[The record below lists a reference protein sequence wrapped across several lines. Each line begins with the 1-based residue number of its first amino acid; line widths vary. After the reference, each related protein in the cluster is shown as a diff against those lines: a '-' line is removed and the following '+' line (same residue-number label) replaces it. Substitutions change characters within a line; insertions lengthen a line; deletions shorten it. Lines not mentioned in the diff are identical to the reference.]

1 LSDKILVCPRCAAKA
16 DPADRFCRQCGY
28 NLVKQEG
35 VGEHKFIT
43 VLFSDLSGYTAMSE
57 VVDPEELKDIM
68 YKIFGRA
75 SEIIAQYGGIV
86 EKFIGD
92 AVVAL
97 FGVYRMHED
106 NPIRAIRVALEI
118 HKGVDLMS
126 EDIERT
132 YNIPLRMHT
141 GINAGVVLI
150 EEAGSSSF
158 SQGALGTP
166 INIASRLSQMA
177 PPGEILIGE
186 SIFPEAKR
194 YFDLGDIGMRRV
206 KGIKDALHVYKVI
219 SERVTPLAIHRE
231 GGLVSAMIGREKEI
245 AILKEKGAGL
255 KQDIGSVICIRGN
268 PGVGKSRLIEEF
280 RKSLVGSAVTW
291 YDARCF
297 DYAKDIPYLPVAE
310 MVKQILGIKDK
321 ISIQKKSPLV
331 KQKIK
336 DITGTEAI
344 YPYLAVFCGLDTK
357 IEDTG
362 PEVLKAGLFEAV
374 FLLIS
379 KIAHHHPI
387 VICIED
393 IQWADQSSID
403 LLRFLLSDNQGSYP
417 CLYIL
422 SYRGESGFPLPGHE
436 IQLRDLSL
444 GQAGNMIRSLLET
457 QNVKKEVIGFIYEKA
472 GGNPFYLEEVLNYLI
487 EKGVIIDSKTGASA
501 ATNIKTYGIPLTVKG
516 VIASR
521 LDSLDQGCKEILHEG
536 AVIGRIFS
544 KDLLREITHNPEEMD
559 RHLDTLVRLGLLRI
573 IQQGSGEYAFRHALT
588 RDVAYE
594 SMLKRDRRSL
604 HKKVAHALEDAS
616 SDEKEEMCEK
626 IAYHFGLS
634 GDQPNAIMY
643 NIMAAKKNR
652 SSGSLFEAANHY
664 MTAEACLKE
673 YIDYPMR
680 DEELIDVWE
689 GIWACTRIF
698 NPEKSIHALERLAE
712 RYKERREKDNE
723 AFSKV
728 RLINTYSQKGLFE
741 KAIDTFHSISD
752 LVKEDPLM
760 RAAASTAVAYTY
772 TYLGKPN
779 IALKYLGEARPLFSD
794 DHKFFLGVNYITTL
808 TAMVWKGDISGALF
822 WYKKTRDMYGGESD
836 IDLLLLADIWLGY
849 IYYLMGRSAKA
860 KEIFTR
866 CSKTEQMLGAL
877 AGGVSYIRIQSAIYF
892 YSRYMGDIT
901 GARAELD
908 RFTELSKNF
917 HIEGVEALIALY
929 KGWILEEE
937 GHLDQA
943 RELFEYAI
951 PVLKKGI
958 ANRLPYALNA
968 FGEVCLHTRDFSC
981 ARLMA
986 DQGIEWNLENG
997 NNDQLIWAYR
1007 LMGNVCVEQ
1016 GLYEKAGDNLSKAL
1030 SLSIKFNMLPN
1041 TAWTLASWGVFW
1053 KKKGDDK
1060 MANIFYKKAISM
1072 WQAMNNPYQM
1082 AKAKGGQSISAKG

>member
-1 LSDKILVCPRCAAKA
+1 MSDKILVCPRCATKA
-16 DPADRFCRQCGY
+16 DPADRFCRQCGC
-28 NLVKQEG
+28 NLVKQER

-43 VLFSDLSGYTAMSE
+43 VLFSDLSGYTTMSE

-106 NPIRAIRVALEI
+106 NPVRAVRVALEI
-118 HKGVDLMS
+118 HKSVDLMS
-126 EDIERT
+126 EGIERA
-132 YNIPLRMHT
+132 YHIPLRMHT

-158 SQGALGTP
+158 SQGVLGTP

-186 SIFPEAKR
+186 SLFPEAKR
-194 YFDLGDIGMRRV
+194 YFDLEDIGMRRV

-219 SERVTPLAIHRE
+219 SEKVTPLAIHRE
-231 GGLVSAMIGREKEI
+231 GGLVSTMIGREKEI
-245 AILKEKGAGL
+245 AILKEKSAGL
-255 KQDIGSVICIRGN
+255 KQDIGSVICIRGD

-280 RKSLVGSAVTW
+280 RKSQGGSAVTW

-297 DYAKDIPYLPVAE
+297 DYAKDIPYLPIAE
-310 MVKQILGIKDK
+310 IIKQILGIKGTTPMRE
-321 ISIQKKSPLV
+321 KSPLV
-331 KQKIK
+331 KQKLK
-336 DITGTEAI
+336 DITGTDAI
-344 YPYLAVFCGLDTK
+344 YPYLAVFCGLDAK
-357 IEDTG
+357 IKDSG
-362 PEVLKAGLFEAV
+362 PEVLKARLFEAV
-374 FLLIS
+374 FLLVS

-393 IQWADQSSID
+393 IQWTDQSSID
-403 LLRFLLSDNQGSYP
+403 LLRFLLSDDQGSYP

-422 SYRGESGFPLPGHE
+422 SYRVESDFSLPDHE
-436 IQLRDLSL
+436 IQLKDLSL
-444 GQAGNMIRSLLET
+444 GQAGDMIRSLLEVE
-457 QNVKKEVIGFIYEKA
+457 NVKKELIDFIYEKA

-487 EKGVIIDSKTGASA
+487 EKGIIDSKTGASA
-501 ATNIKTYGIPLTVKG
+501 ATNIKTYGIPLTVEG

-521 LDSLDQGCKEILHEG
+521 LDGLDQGCKKILHEG
-536 AVIGRIFS
+536 AAIGKTFS
-544 KDLLREITHNPEEMD
+544 KDLLKKITRDPEEMD
-559 RHLDTLVRLGLLRI
+559 RHLNTLVKLGLLRI

-588 RDVAYE
+588 QDVAYE

-604 HKKVAHALEDAS
+604 HGKVANALKNAFG
-616 SDEKEEMCEK
+616 DEKEGMCEK

-634 GDQPNAIMY
+634 GDRSNAIMY
-643 NIMAAKKNR
+643 NIMAAKKNQ

-689 GIWACTRIF
+689 GIWACTKIF
-698 NPEKSIHALERLAE
+698 NPEKSIHALKRLAE
-712 RYKERREKDNE
+712 CYKERGEKDNE
-723 AFSKV
+723 AFSRI

-741 KAIDTFHSISD
+741 KAIDTFHSISH

-779 IALKYLGEARPLFSD
+779 IALKYLGEARPLFSN

-849 IYYLMGRSAKA
+849 VYYLMGRFAEAKR
-860 KEIFTR
+860 IFEK

-892 YSRYMGDIT
+892 YSLYMGNIT

-968 FGEVCLHTRDFSC
+968 LGEVCLHTCDLSY

-997 NNDQLIWAYR
+997 NNDQLIWSYR
-1007 LMGNVCVEQ
+1007 LMGNVCIEQ
-1016 GLYEKAGDNLSKAL
+1016 GVYEKAKDNLSKAL

-1060 MANIFYKKAISM
+1060 MANIFYEKAISM
-1072 WQAMNNPYQM
+1072 WEIMNNPYQM
-1082 AKAKGGQSISAKG
+1082 AKTKQGQIISTRG